1 MFPRWLGKLPFSP
14 RFDGANAYCVVT
26 DDGEGGDREG
36 RALCGI
42 LAASFPRDI
51 STSAHPARHCDPEI
65 IDKLP

>member
-1 MFPRWLGKLPFSP
+1 MND
-14 RFDGANAYCVVT
+14 DGIRPANALCDRQQ

-65 IDKLP
+65 IDKPP